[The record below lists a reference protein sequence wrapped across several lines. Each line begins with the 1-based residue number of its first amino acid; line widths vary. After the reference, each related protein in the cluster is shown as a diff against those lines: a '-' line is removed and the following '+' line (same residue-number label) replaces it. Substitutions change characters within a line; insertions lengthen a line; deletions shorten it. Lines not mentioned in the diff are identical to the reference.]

1 MDIVTRC
8 RPTNGVMN
16 ALEALLLQLE
26 QDRSLDEPDRL
37 RERLDALDRLDAFL
51 SSRQDDGDRESAS
64 NASLHE
70 RANAMVARLEAVNAE
85 VCQAMRSEIRQGGVP
100 GWLLEQ
106 IAMCSR
112 GGDSAFPLR
121 DEGYDYLDAA
131 VAGIL
136 PFGEPEAEIGE
147 LAEEMVFYQPT
158 PARHIFD
165 LIGRAALTEG
175 DVLVDL
181 GSGLG
186 HVPLLVVLCT
196 KARSIGIEYEAAY
209 VDCARQC
216 GAALNLS
223 RATFVRQDAREADFS
238 CGTLFYL
245 YTPFS
250 GGILRTVLDALRCEA
265 ARREIRI
272 GTYGPCTSV
281 VAEESW
287 LEAVDTPQTGR
298 LVLFRP
304 RAFEP
309 PG

>member
-1 MDIVTRC
+1 MT
-8 RPTNGVMN
+8 N

-26 QDRSLDEPDRL
+26 QDRSLDEPERM
-37 RERLDALDRLDAFL
+37 RERSDALDLLDACL
-51 SSRQDDGDRESAS
+51 SFEQDEGGDAEA
-64 NASLHE
+64 APKALLHA
-70 RANAMVARLEAVNAE
+70 RAGAVAARLEAVDAT
-85 VCQAMRSEIRQGGVP
+85 VHQAIRSEIRQGRAP

-106 IAMCSR
+106 IAACSR
-112 GGDSAFPLR
+112 GGSGALPLH

-136 PFGEPEAEIGE
+136 PFGEPDAEIGE
-147 LAEEMVFYQPT
+147 LADEMVFYQPT

-165 LIGRAALTEG
+165 LIGCAALAEG

-186 HVPLLVVLCT
+186 HVPLLVAICT
-196 KARSIGIEYEAAY
+196 KARGIGIEYEAAY

-216 GAALNLS
+216 AAALNLS

-250 GGILRTVLDALRCEA
+250 GGILRTVLDALRREA
-265 ARREIRI
+265 ARRAIRI
-272 GTYGPCTSV
+272 GTYGPCTQV
-281 VAEESW
+281 VAGEPW
-287 LEAVDTPQTGR
+287 LEAIGTLQTGR
-298 LVLFRP
+298 LALFRS
-304 RAFEP
+304 RAVEM